1 MAETFPPLTLTG
13 QHGLTQ
19 DLVLI
24 TSKQGLKKKKKK
36 YVVSN
41 ARLNLAENVRIN
53 QTNV

>member
-24 TSKQGLKKKKKK
+24 TSKQGLKKKKK